1 MQWLTDSR
9 IHYSLIQQL
18 LTEWLGTVLTDQD
31 LVMSKADAVSA
42 IIISAPC
49 NDYFITSERNATREN
64 WGIYN
69 TEWEALELSGG
80 SGLIVSTVIPG
91 LLNITI
97 FLPLGQWFSTISDM
111 Y

>member
-1 MQWLTDSR
+1 MLTD
-9 IHYSLIQQL
+9 H
-18 LTEWLGTVLTDQD
+18 D
-31 LVMSKADAVSA
+31 LVISKAEAVPA

-49 NDYFITSERNATREN
+49 NDYFVTSKINATREN

-69 TEWEALELSGG
+69 TEWENLELSGG

-97 FLPLGQWFSTISDM
+97 FLPPGQ
-111 Y
+111 